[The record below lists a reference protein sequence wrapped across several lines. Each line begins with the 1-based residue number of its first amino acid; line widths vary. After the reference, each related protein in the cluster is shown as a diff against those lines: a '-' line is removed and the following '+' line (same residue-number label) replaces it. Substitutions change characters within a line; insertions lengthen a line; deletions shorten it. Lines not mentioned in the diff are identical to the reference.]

1 MIQRIDH
8 LGIAV
13 RRLEDAIPVFERL
26 LGSAC
31 QGVETVESQKVRTAF
46 FQVGE
51 VAIELLEATDASSPI
66 AKFIESR
73 GEGLH
78 HVAFASDGVEGELK
92 RVAENGARL
101 IDETPRMG
109 AHGKEIAFV
118 HPKSALG
125 VLVELCSPQRGGG

>member
-13 RRLEDAIPVFERL
+13 RCLDSSIPAFERL
-26 LGSAC
+26 LGSTC
-31 QGVETVESQKVRTAF
+31 QGRETVESQRVKTAF

-51 VAIELLEATDASSPI
+51 IAIELLEPTDPQSPI

-78 HVAFASDGVEGELK
+78 HVALATDGVGHELERLADK
-92 RVAENGARL
+92 GVRL
-101 IDETPRMG
+101 IDAEPRPG

-125 VLVELCSPQRGGG
+125 VLVELCSPPKQGD